1 MKVKRFGE
9 FLNEN
14 KLGKDPSMFGRRAT
28 IIRCDSDI
36 VELTGDDRPDAMKRD
51 TECLDELWNVIDARN
66 SDGFYQ
72 GDQAILWYAGS
83 KKGKNGKTIEK
94 FFNNNMI
101 GGENIYNSVE
111 SPLISGDKLKFY
123 NEFENEPFLPKT
135 VGSISEARK
144 LKFPIVAK
152 PAGGHS
158 GLGIQKFKTVE
169 ELNKSKEKFDLFSE
183 YIDFTNEFRAFF
195 VDNDII
201 ELNERIPVKEDNKT
215 IDTKK
220 VDEKVS
226 FCYVVQDLSKIP
238 YANEIQKIAKV
249 ISKKLN
255 LRVFS
260 LDFVLDDNN
269 KVWILETNVQTG
281 MGSGKLA
288 KLYIKLCEDTYK
300 EELPK
305 WYKDYLSDKYIK
317 PGYKMNWSKRK
328 AEIKSSN
335 GAIDYENEI
344 KMK

>member
-1 MKVKRFGE
+1 MRVKRFNE
-9 FLNEN
+9 FLNEAKEIN
-14 KLGKDPSMFGRRAT
+14 DPSMYGRRAT
-28 IIRCDSDI
+28 IIRCDTDI

-51 TECLDELWNVIDARN
+51 TECLDELWNVVDARN

-83 KKGKNGKTIEK
+83 KHGKSGKTVEK
-94 FFNNNMI
+94 FFKNNMLD
-101 GGENIYNSVE
+101 GKNLYNSVE
-111 SPLISGDKLKFY
+111 SAIVSGDKLQFY
-123 NEFENEPFLPKT
+123 KSFEDEPFLPKT
-135 VGSISEARK
+135 VGSLEEAKK

-158 GLGIQKFKTVE
+158 GLGIQKFKTLE
-169 ELNKSKEKFDLFSE
+169 ELEKSKSEFDLFCE

-201 ELNERIPVKEDNKT
+201 ELNERIPVEADNKT

-226 FCYVVQDLSKIP
+226 FCYVVQDLNKIP
-238 YANEIQKIAKV
+238 YTKDIQKIAKV

-260 LDFVLDDNN
+260 LDFVIDDNN
-269 KVWILETNVQTG
+269 KIWILETNVQTG

-300 EELPK
+300 EVLPD
-305 WYKDYLSDKYIK
+305 WYKDYLNDKYIK
-317 PGYKMNWSKRK
+317 PGYEMNWSKRK
-328 AEIKSSN
+328 VEIGKSKGS
-335 GAIDYENEI
+335 IDYENEL
-344 KMK
+344 K